1 MKKYFDEFVRL
12 PLTKMSKKI
21 SEMTYLYNNTEVPEK
36 HYKDLLDESI
46 LEMMDSDSAVQSI
59 LLHAITNTLKSLEK
73 ESPKLFRKALI
84 CFDNNIKTDELDART
99 YYALDMAYDLLEQN
113 KKMKLLNQE
122 LTEQYEQAYQNGL
135 PQPSILFDETDKERS

>member
-59 LLHAITNTLKSLEK
+59 LLHAITNTLKSL
-73 ESPKLFRKALI
+73 
-84 CFDNNIKTDELDART
+84 
-99 YYALDMAYDLLEQN
+99 
-113 KKMKLLNQE
+113 
-122 LTEQYEQAYQNGL
+122 
-135 PQPSILFDETDKERS
+135 

>member
-36 HYKDLLDESI
+36 HYKDLLDESVI
-46 LEMMDSDSAVQSI
+46 EMMDSDVMVQSV
-59 LLHAITNTLKSLEK
+59 LLNAISNALKGLEK

-84 CFDNNIKTDELDART
+84 CFDNNIKTDDMDART
-99 YYALDMAYDLLEQN
+99 YYALDMAYDLLENN
-113 KKMKLLNQE
+113 KKNEPIK
-122 LTEQYEQAYQNGL
+122 
-135 PQPSILFDETDKERS
+135 P